1 MEKNQTL
8 QVTDLQEQTQEVL
21 KAVRGLL
28 ENDKPWIYK
37 EWFVVI
43 AVELMAAHN
52 PDSSIN
58 KHISAPCMDARIIY
72 QFWNFFCHLKSEGI
86 TYKQM
91 TKICSEYAEMNGTKF
106 MK

>member
-1 MEKNQTL
+1 MQNSSQP

-21 KAVRGLL
+21 NAVRNLL
-28 ENDKPWIYK
+28 EDNKTWILK

-43 AVELMAAHN
+43 ACELMAAHD
-52 PDSSIN
+52 PDSSLT

-91 TKICSEYAEMNGTKF
+91 TEICSQHAEKNGTKF
-106 MK
+106 YK